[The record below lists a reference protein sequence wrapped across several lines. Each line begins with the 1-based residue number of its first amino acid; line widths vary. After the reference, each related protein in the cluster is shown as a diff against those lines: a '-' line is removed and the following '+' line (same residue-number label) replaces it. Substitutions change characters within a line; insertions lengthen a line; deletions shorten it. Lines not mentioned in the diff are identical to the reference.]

1 MATTPS
7 KMITLTNSSVDVINA
22 IRNSA
27 SVDFQNKVPLATPD
41 ADSIREIGTII
52 MDFPA
57 LQNEFLSALINR
69 IGRVMLTS
77 KMFKNPWAMF
87 KKGILEYGETI
98 EEIFVNIASPEQYSA
113 EDAANTVFKR
123 VLPDVKSAFH
133 VINYQEVY
141 PVTIQDKDL
150 RKAFMS
156 WDGVTD
162 LIGRIVDSLYSA
174 AEYDEFI
181 TMKYLL
187 AKRIL
192 AGGLTPV
199 VAGNYASDATN
210 AVKAFKGTSNKME
223 FMSTEYNLAGVH
235 NFSKKDEQY
244 LIVNADFDATIDVD
258 VLAAAFNMDKAEF
271 MGHKV
276 LVDSFGSIDDA
287 RLKML
292 FGEDFTPLT
301 SDEKTALDAV
311 PAVLVDA
318 DWFMIYD
325 NLINFTEQYNAK
337 GMYWNYFYHAWK
349 TFSVSPFA
357 NAAVFL
363 ATAPTV
369 AKVEITPK
377 AVTATAGQTVQ
388 FTAVV
393 AGTPFVDKAVT
404 WSVEGATKA
413 GTTIGESGVLTIAS
427 GEIGTGGKLTV
438 TATSVADGT
447 KTDTATVT
455 IA

>member
-7 KMITLTNSSVDVINA
+7 KMITLTNASVDVINA

-27 SVDFQNKVPLATPD
+27 SIDFRDKVPLATAD

-52 MDFPA
+52 MDYPA

-69 IGRVMLTS
+69 IGKVILTS
-77 KMFKNPWAMF
+77 KMFQNPWKMF

-113 EDAANTVFKR
+113 EDAENTVFKR

-133 VINYQEVY
+133 ILNYQEVY

-162 LIGRIVDSLYSA
+162 LISRVVDSMYSA
-174 AEYDEFI
+174 AEYDEFVA
-181 TMKYLL
+181 MKYLL

-192 AGGLTPV
+192 AGGLAPV
-199 VAGNYASDATN
+199 VAGDYASDAKN
-210 AVKAFKGTSNKME
+210 AVKAFKSTSNKME
-223 FMSTEYNLAGVH
+223 FMSVDYNVAGVH
-235 NFSKKDEQY
+235 NFSKKEQQY
-244 LIVNADFDATIDVD
+244 LIVNADFDATMDVD

-271 MGHKV
+271 LGHKV
-276 LVDSFGSIDDA
+276 LVDSFGNIDDE
-287 RLKML
+287 RLKAL

-301 SDEKTALDAV
+301 DAEKAALAAV
-311 PAVLVDA
+311 PAVLVDE

-349 TFSVSPFA
+349 TLSVSPFA

-363 ATAPTV
+363 PEAPTV
-369 AKVEITPK
+369 SGVTVTPS
-377 AVTATAGQTVQ
+377 AVTASAGQAVQ
-388 FTAVV
+388 FV
-393 AGTPFVDKAVT
+393 ATVSGTNFVDKAVT
-404 WSVEGATKA
+404 WSVTGATSEA
-413 GTTIGESGVLTIAS
+413 TTIGDSGVLTIAS
-427 GEIGTGGKLTV
+427 DEEATSLTV

-447 KTDTATVT
+447 KTATATIT

>member
-1 MATTPS
+1 
-7 KMITLTNSSVDVINA
+7 MITLTNSSVDVINA

-27 SVDFQNKVPLATPD
+27 SIDFKNKVPLATAN

-52 MDFPA
+52 MDYPA

-69 IGRVMLTS
+69 IGRVILTS
-77 KMFKNPWAMF
+77 KMYKNPWQMF
-87 KKGILEYGETI
+87 KKGVLDYGETI

-113 EDAANTVFKR
+113 EDAESTVFKR

-133 VINYQEVY
+133 VLNYQEVY

-162 LIGRIVDSLYSA
+162 LISRVVDSMYSA
-174 AEYDEFI
+174 AEYDEFMV
-181 TMKYLL
+181 MKYLL
-187 AKRIL
+187 AKRLL

-199 VAGNYASDATN
+199 ITGDYSNDTSV
-210 AVKAFKGTSNKME
+210 AVKAFRGTSNKLE
-223 FMSTEYNLAGVH
+223 FMSTDFNLAGVH
-235 NFSKKDEQY
+235 NFSKKDDQY
-244 LIVNADFDATIDVD
+244 LIVSADFDASIDVD

-271 MGHKV
+271 IGHKV
-276 LVDSFGSIDDA
+276 LVDNFGEIDDA
-287 RLKML
+287 RLKKL
-292 FGEDFTPLT
+292 FGADFTALT
-301 SDEKTALDAV
+301 SDEKTALNSV

-357 NAAVFL
+357 NAVMFL
-363 ATAPTV
+363 ASAPTISS
-369 AKVEITPK
+369 AAITPS
-377 AVTATAGQTVQ
+377 AVTASAGQSIQ
-388 FTAVV
+388 FTAAVTGS
-393 AGTPFVDKAVT
+393 AFANKEVT
-404 WSVEGATKA
+404 WSISGNSSTATKINEA
-413 GTTIGESGVLTIAS
+413 GILTLAANETGTNDTI
-427 GEIGTGGKLTV
+427 TV
-438 TATSVADGT
+438 TATSVGKNTVTA
-447 KTDTATVT
+447 TATVT
-455 IA
+455 IV

>member
-1 MATTPS
+1 
-7 KMITLTNSSVDVINA
+7 MITLTNSSVDVINA

-27 SVDFQNKVPLATPD
+27 SIDFKNKVPLATAN

-52 MDFPA
+52 MDYPA

-69 IGRVMLTS
+69 IGRVILTS
-77 KMFKNPWAMF
+77 KMYKNPWQMF
-87 KKGILEYGETI
+87 KKGVLDYGETI

-113 EDAANTVFKR
+113 EDAENTVFKR

-162 LIGRIVDSLYSA
+162 LISRVVDSMYSA
-174 AEYDEFI
+174 SEYDEFLV
-181 TMKYLL
+181 MKYLL

-199 VAGNYASDATN
+199 VVGDYSTDTSL
-210 AVKAFKGTSNKME
+210 AVKAFKSTSNKFE
-223 FMSTEYNLAGVH
+223 FMSTDYNISGVH

-244 LIVNADFDATIDVD
+244 LIVNADFDASMDVD

-271 MGHKV
+271 LGHKV
-276 LVDSFGSIDDA
+276 LVDSFGDIDDA
-287 RLKML
+287 RLKKL
-292 FGEDFTPLT
+292 FGDDFTVLT
-301 SDEKTALDAV
+301 TSEKEALAGV

-357 NAAVFL
+357 NAAMFL
-363 ATAPTV
+363 ASAPTISS
-369 AKVEITPK
+369 ASITPS
-377 AVTATAGQTVQ
+377 AVTATAGQSIQ
-388 FTAVV
+388 FTASVTGS
-393 AGTPFVDKAVT
+393 AFANKAVT
-404 WSVEGATKA
+404 WSISGNSSTATKINDV
-413 GTTIGESGVLTIAS
+413 GILTLAS
-427 GEIGTGGKLTV
+427 DETASSITV

-447 KTDTATVT
+447 VAGTATVT